1 MPPEK
6 VPGPRRSP
14 DEEYPIKPAAGGRA
28 QREVEVPVARTPG
41 QQTAQPRKPAAPQS
55 ATPRPAKPA
64 GPARVQPVGAP
75 KTPAKRPAAPPPREA
90 AYPTGRR
97 ELPDAETTEI
107 QEEDAMAA
115 AQSLG
120 YQAAPTP
127 VKSRPAP
134 QSRQPQHP
142 PAKRQTR
149 ENFDYEEETYGYEE
163 EEEYSAPA
171 PMRSRQAPPA
181 GSPPAPMRGRQQ
193 APASMQPVKKPAA
206 PAGSPAPPPPPP
218 VAART
223 GLPMKRPPKIDPA
236 EEALRKKAAPYEWG
250 KTERFSADQK
260 KFLDRLFK
268 QFAENVTTRLA
279 PLLQTRVSMEYQNAR
294 LRPYSVFIQSLY
306 EPITLI
312 TIRMDP
318 ETRGLLVLDFPL
330 SFALIDRCLGGS
342 GQPLEEIRYFTEIET
357 AVLERVVSRLMD
369 GYQEAWTEIKECKPQ
384 YQQMDFNPQT
394 VHIAKP
400 SDTMVC
406 VSFDIHMGQSSGPV
420 YVVIPFEYLKAV
432 IPKGSFEEFMLT
444 RTSPPQ
450 TGPSI
455 APLFAKNLD
464 AATVPLAVE
473 LGSTELSFGDLL
485 VLEEGDFIKL
495 DQSITEPLRIKVNE
509 RTKFLGRPGLRERK
523 VSVQITKVLQEG
535 DDNFDE

>member
-1 MPPEK
+1 
-6 VPGPRRSP
+6 
-14 DEEYPIKPAAGGRA
+14 
-28 QREVEVPVARTPG
+28 
-41 QQTAQPRKPAAPQS
+41 
-55 ATPRPAKPA
+55 
-64 GPARVQPVGAP
+64 
-75 KTPAKRPAAPPPREA
+75 
-90 AYPTGRR
+90 
-97 ELPDAETTEI
+97 
-107 QEEDAMAA
+107 MAA
-115 AQSLG
+115 RA
-120 YQAAPTP
+120 
-127 VKSRPAP
+127 
-134 QSRQPQHP
+134 
-142 PAKRQTR
+142 
-149 ENFDYEEETYGYEE
+149 
-163 EEEYSAPA
+163 
-171 PMRSRQAPPA
+171 M
-181 GSPPAPMRGRQQ
+181 
-193 APASMQPVKKPAA
+193 
-206 PAGSPAPPPPPP
+206 
-218 VAART
+218 
-223 GLPMKRPPKIDPA
+223 PMKRPPKIDPA

-250 KTERFSADQK
+250 KTERFSQDQK

-268 QFAENVTTRLA
+268 QFAENVTQRMA

-330 SFALIDRCLGGS
+330 SFALIDRCLGGA
-342 GQPLEEIRYFTEIET
+342 GMPLEEIRYFTEIEI

-369 GYQEAWTEIKECKPQ
+369 GYQEAWGEIRECKPQ
-384 YQQMDFNPQT
+384 YQQMEFNPQT
-394 VHIAKP
+394 VHVAKP

-406 VSFDIHMGQSSGPV
+406 VSFDIHMGQTSGPV

-432 IPKGSFEEFMLT
+432 IPRGSFEEFMLT
-444 RTSPPQ
+444 RTNPPQ
-450 TGPSI
+450 SGPSI

-495 DQSITEPLRIKVNE
+495 DQAITEPLRIKVND

-535 DDNFDE
+535 DENFDE